1 MTTLYLIRHAEA
13 EGNLYRRIHGQFDT
27 NVTPNGRRQIAALAR
42 RFASIDID
50 ACYSSDLTRTQTT
63 AQAIAAPK
71 GLPLRL
77 EPGFREINLGI
88 WEDRPFGWL
97 YAFEQEEM
105 HHFNQ
110 EPRLW
115 HVAGAERFEEYTARF
130 IAALTRVAQAHDGGT
145 AAIFSHGA
153 VMRGVMMALFPEVE
167 IPHCDNT
174 AVTRLF
180 YDGGAFTLD
189 FFNDNSHLTGNL
201 STLSRQKWWRNDG
214 KRQDVNLWFRQEHG
228 TVPGLTAP
236 EGETYTAYCG
246 EDPAGLLVLRDRG
259 AAGEIVYMGLREAYR
274 GQGLAV
280 QLFGQAVFTLRA
292 AGKAR
297 LILTRPADCPAF
309 DALLRQMDL
318 RPDSQGRCAMELKLQ
333 VFPLLEEALV

>member
-42 RFASIDID
+42 RFAPIHID

-71 GLPLRL
+71 GLPLQL

-105 HHFNQ
+105 HRFNQ

-214 KRQDVNLWFRQEHG
+214 KRQDVNLWFRQERG

-259 AAGEIVYMGLREAYR
+259 AAGEIV
-274 GQGLAV
+274 
-280 QLFGQAVFTLRA
+280 
-292 AGKAR
+292 
-297 LILTRPADCPAF
+297 
-309 DALLRQMDL
+309 
-318 RPDSQGRCAMELKLQ
+318 
-333 VFPLLEEALV
+333 